1 MHMRLAV
8 PVLASAL
15 VIATLLPATGQAQQG
30 GPATPPPTIPV
41 PTPVKLPS
49 AAPPSGIIVPDA
61 ARSVLTQQELVE
73 GVCLVSRWR
82 AEELYAAVD
91 AVAATQGE
99 AQAALDAGGVKY
111 QLPNHAEFRTRAD
124 NALAAICSAPTVD
137 RAMALTGELFQV
149 NIDMEAKYGALSEAM
164 GGDIQRAIQARE
176 DKIRGD
182 VSTFAN
188 GKAKEAEAS
197 LRAEA
202 ESLAEPIVASVKPK
216 YEAQITERA
225 QALAAAL
232 APSAKS
238 EAAVRAVV
246 EAQLQPFIDQKVAE
260 AKAEVTTQLE
270 GSIKTRIDNSKA
282 QITAEA
288 NKMADALAQTS
299 IVIPW
304 QRVQRAFDAMLSEVE
319 RRVEAARTADS
330 PAKRAAVDARV
341 RLAMK
346 TTDAYLGQAR
356 ASIEAARAELAALKA
371 ANPRAADADALL
383 ARLDSSRATLE
394 RDLRAAANA
403 GDEAAFNAAY
413 MGFEAA
419 WREIAAEVDAAA
431 GVWTAARVCQ
441 EANPALARALSEADA
456 AGGEVGAALASVTGV
471 AAGPG
476 QEATAE
482 ALRTSLN
489 DTQSAIGAY
498 TAKLRALQQSCASPA
513 GDARPLIAALDAARR
528 DQEAVRQAY
537 EASRL
542 LAQSLNR

>member
-1 MHMRLAV
+1 MRARLAT
-8 PVLASAL
+8 PILAAAL
-15 VIATLLPATGQAQQG
+15 LLALLLPATGQAQQG

-49 AAPPSGIIVPDA
+49 AAAPSGIIVPEA

-91 AVAATQGE
+91 AVTATQGE

-111 QLPNHAEFRTRAD
+111 QLPNPAEFRARAD
-124 NALAAICSAPTVD
+124 NALSAVCSTPTVD
-137 RAMALTGELFQV
+137 RAIALTADLFQV

-176 DKIRGD
+176 NKIRGD
-182 VSTFAN
+182 VTIFAE
-188 GKAKEAEAS
+188 GKAKTAESS

-202 ESLAEPIVASVKPK
+202 EGLAEPIVARVRPK
-216 YEAQITERA
+216 YEAQITQRA
-225 QALAAAL
+225 QAIAAAI
-232 APSAKS
+232 APSVKS
-238 EAAVRAVV
+238 EAAARAAV
-246 EAQLQPFIDQKVAE
+246 EAQLQPFIDQKVTE
-260 AKAEVTTQLE
+260 AKAEVTAQLE
-270 GSIKTRIDNSKA
+270 GSIKQRIEDSKS

-288 NKMADALAQTS
+288 NKMAEALAQTE

-319 RRVEAARTADS
+319 RRVESARRADS

-371 ANPRAADADALL
+371 ANSRAADADALL
-383 ARLDSSRATLE
+383 QRLDASRAALE

-419 WREIAAEVDAAA
+419 WRVIAAEVDAAA

-441 EANPALARALSEADA
+441 EANPALARALTDADA
-456 AGGEVGAALASVTGV
+456 AGGDVNGALASLTGV

-476 QEATAE
+476 QEATVD
-482 ALRTSLN
+482 ALRRSLT
-489 DTQSAIGAY
+489 DTQTAIGSY
-498 TAKLRALQQSCASPA
+498 TARIRALQQSCAAPS
-513 GDARPLIAALDAARR
+513 GDARPLIAALDAVRR
-528 DQEAVRQAY
+528 EQDAVRQTY

>member
-1 MHMRLAV
+1 MRMRLAT
-8 PVLASAL
+8 PILAAAL
-15 VIATLLPATGQAQQG
+15 VLATLLPATGQAQQG
-30 GPATPPPTIPV
+30 GPATPPPTVPV

-49 AAPPSGIIVPDA
+49 AAAPSGIIVPDA

-91 AVAATQGE
+91 AVTATQGE

-111 QLPNHAEFRTRAD
+111 QLPNPAEFRARAD
-124 NALAAICSAPTVD
+124 NALSAVCSAPTVD
-137 RAMALTGELFQV
+137 RAVALTADLFRV

-176 DKIRGD
+176 NKIRGD
-182 VSTFAN
+182 VTIFAE
-188 GKAKEAEAS
+188 GKAKTAESS
-197 LRAEA
+197 LRTEA
-202 ESLAEPIVASVKPK
+202 ESLAEPIVARVRPK
-216 YEAQITERA
+216 YEAQITARA
-225 QALAAAL
+225 QAIAAAI
-232 APSAKS
+232 APTVKS
-238 EAAVRAVV
+238 EAAARAAL
-246 EAQLQPFIDQKVAE
+246 EAQLQPFIDQKVVE
-260 AKAEVTTQLE
+260 AKAEVTAQLE
-270 GSIKTRIDNSKA
+270 GSIKQRIDDSKS

-288 NKMADALAQTS
+288 NRMAEALAQTE

-319 RRVEAARTADS
+319 RRVEAARRADS

-356 ASIEAARAELAALKA
+356 ASIEAARAELTALKA

-383 ARLDSSRATLE
+383 QRLDASRAALE

-419 WREIAAEVDAAA
+419 WREVAADIDAAA

-441 EANPALARALSEADA
+441 EANPALARALTDADA
-456 AGGEVGAALASVTGV
+456 AGGDVNGALASLTGV
-471 AAGPG
+471 AAAPA
-476 QEATAE
+476 QEATVD
-482 ALRTSLN
+482 ALRRSLT
-489 DTQSAIGAY
+489 DTQSTIGSY
-498 TAKLRALQQSCASPA
+498 TAKIRALQQSCAAPS
-513 GDARPLIAALDAARR
+513 GDARPLIAALDALRR
-528 DQEAVRQAY
+528 EQDAVRQTY